1 MIDRALNRMG
11 IGLSLFFMVS
21 ELTYVNA
28 KSLLYL
34 VQEYATVDRFFAVTG
49 SLAFSLVTVVVMRK
63 SAEKWVK
70 IVFPLFDVALVF
82 CGFNLKFAEAIIEG
96 SDNPVRF
103 WLTVFMALFTGFIT
117 YSLGIINY
125 KEHSQSDIEN
135 SESKIKSLLEEVN
148 SLQCQLLDSNS
159 QIENYKSH
167 MLKFESDNRSLESKF
182 KESQIDI
189 EKTKSQ
195 LCEIEGDI
203 VEKQSVIDCL
213 KTDIKNYQA
222 KIRELLTQ
230 ADESKALLSK
240 YRESYLI
247 SERSRILKKKPQNRT
262 EDECHILEEAGEF
275 LQVA

>member
-82 CGFNLKFAEAIIEG
+82 CGFNLKFADAIIEG

-125 KEHSQSDIEN
+125 KEHTDGNNEESEN
-135 SESKIKSLLEEVN
+135 TILELKRILSESESK
-148 SLQCQLLDSNS
+148 
-159 QIENYKSH
+159 QIESNRIINE
-167 MLKFESDNRSLESKF
+167 LKVKQTESEKMISGLKAKLNDTVQKF
-182 KESQIDI
+182 DE
-189 EKTKSQ
+189 TKMIANGF
-195 LCEIEGDI
+195 LR
-203 VEKQSVIDCL
+203 
-213 KTDIKNYQA
+213 NH
-222 KIRELLTQ
+222 
-230 ADESKALLSK
+230 
-240 YRESYLI
+240 
-247 SERSRILKKKPQNRT
+247 ILYEAWLGKKKSETNRNGHEALMNRFAERLKQGESITIDEYLKQNN
-262 EDECHILEEAGEF
+262 
-275 LQVA
+275 

>member
-1 MIDRALNRMG
+1 MIDKALSRLG

-49 SLAFSLVTVVVMRK
+49 SLAFSMVTVVVMRK

-82 CGFNLKFAEAIIEG
+82 CGFNLKFADAIIEG

-103 WLTVFMALFTGFIT
+103 WLTVFMALFTGMIT

-125 KEHSQSDIEN
+125 KEHSQSEIEN

-148 SLQCQLLDSNS
+148 SLQCQLRDSKS
-159 QIENYKSH
+159 QMENYKTH
-167 MLKFESDNRSLESKF
+167 MLKFETDNRSLESKL
-182 KESQIDI
+182 KEYQIDI
-189 EKTKSQ
+189 EKTK
-195 LCEIEGDI
+195 CELQKLEGDTLD
-203 VEKQSVIDCL
+203 KQSVIDSL
-213 KTDIKNYQA
+213 KSDIKNYQG
-222 KIRELLTQ
+222 KINELLTQ
-230 ADESKALLSK
+230 SDENKDLLLK
-240 YRESYLI
+240 YREAYLV

-262 EDECHILEEAGEF
+262 EDECNILEEAGEF